1 MKHSI
6 SELANKVKVMY
17 EKAMALEN
25 LTNSPIGQPE
35 PQVVKYAIED
45 IQALARE
52 IANDLD
58 R

>member
-6 SELANKVKVMY
+6 SELANKIKVMH
-17 EKAMALEN
+17 EKAMTLEN

>member
-17 EKAMALEN
+17 EKAIVLEN

>member
-1 MKHSI
+1 MH
-6 SELANKVKVMY
+6 
-17 EKAMALEN
+17 EKAVALEN

-52 IANDLD
+52 IANDID